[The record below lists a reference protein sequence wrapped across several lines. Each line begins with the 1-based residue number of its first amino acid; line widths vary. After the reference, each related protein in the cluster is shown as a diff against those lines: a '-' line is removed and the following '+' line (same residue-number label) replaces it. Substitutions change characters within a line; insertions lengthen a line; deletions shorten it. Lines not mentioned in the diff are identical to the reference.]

1 MKIKGTD
8 YRQTQNMLVYKINIY
23 IPILFTEMTC
33 QNFCLVFQYCLIVYK
48 NQTWRNKIEV
58 NWLPFCLWYCIIMNH
73 HSLLKALWL
82 HMYNIWTLFL
92 KFGVTGFQ
100 EMW

>member
-1 MKIKGTD
+1 MPKRLTHGENVKKIYFFYMKIKGTD

-58 NWLPFCLWYCIIMNH
+58 N
-73 HSLLKALWL
+73 
-82 HMYNIWTLFL
+82 
-92 KFGVTGFQ
+92 
-100 EMW
+100 